1 MIEIDALNS
10 CEITALIEQIGYDN
24 LVKYCDKE
32 EFISRLSNDTLLNI
46 VVNDTNRYI
55 ENITAKYTVNLS
67 PKYGRVYRRRR

>member
-10 CEITALIEQIGYDN
+10 CEITALIKQIGYDN

-46 VVNDTNRYI
+46 VVNDTNRDI